1 MAELFE
7 YFQTPKTYK
16 QTDQTLFSKHKKEN
30 TIMKTQ
36 KKLKIVLSLI
46 VTFAMLVVSL
56 PMTVAAAGNVCN
68 IGETHY
74 ASVKAAVTAAKDGDV
89 INVYADTKETAAM
102 TIDKKIELTSS
113 NASEIQIP
121 SSNSKLFRIGTGL
134 TEDATPGELIVSGNL
149 VINSKAI
156 DTVCVYYGTFTMK
169 DEAHCKTNK
178 GFFIS
183 TEIADNTK
191 NPAHINIL
199 GGTMEST
206 AEKADQAT
214 IFFGGRGSTLNIS
227 GGTLTQKFDGS
238 YAIKMCGENA
248 TVNITDG
255 HLSAVSNP
263 IAVYGAFVNKV
274 INISGGVVEADESG
288 IFKTYSRC
296 DYLTINISDKA
307 LLRAKKNTVSLTSP
321 MSEINVTG
329 GTIIATEDTPIN
341 MGYGTLNI
349 SGGKFI
355 LEGTSKKCHL
365 LKSYYDESTPFPA
378 FINITGGLFIN
389 KNENNPHVMNDAYDG
404 ALPINF
410 ESGTVLYK
418 DGASSIIKN
427 RIIANKAAKAIYDGE
442 EYYIYTR
449 GPEAEDDSTATMN
462 EGADVR
468 LVEGSNGL
476 RFTAE
481 ITERTAKSFSD
492 RATYGMLIVPTQYLV
507 GLESFTVEA
516 LTEKYGA
523 SNFLN
528 IACTEGK
535 GLVKN
540 SDGSISYQAAIV
552 NIKDENR
559 ATYFSAI
566 AYVCEDGEYYYS
578 SFDMSANSASLKSAA
593 KAALGDENATY
604 TDAEKAVLNGFA
616 S

>member
-1 MAELFE
+1 MNIR
-7 YFQTPKTYK
+7 K
-16 QTDQTLFSKHKKEN
+16 S
-30 TIMKTQ
+30 
-36 KKLKIVLSLI
+36 LKITLSLI
-46 VTFAMLVVSL
+46 VTFAMLMVSL
-56 PMTVAAAGNVCN
+56 PLTVAAADTVCN
-68 IGETHY
+68 IGDTHY
-74 ASVKAAVTAAKDGDV
+74 KNVKEAVDAAEDGAV
-89 INVYADTKETAAM
+89 INVYTDTREKSAI
-102 TIDKKIELTSS
+102 TITKKIELTSS
-113 NASEIQIP
+113 NNAEIQTTVKKFIV
-121 SSNSKLFRIGTGL
+121 IGNGE
-134 TEDATPGELIVSGNL
+134 TEASTPGELIVSGNL
-149 VINSKAI
+149 EINSKSEEV
-156 DTVCVYYGTFTMK
+156 TVYIRYGTFTIK
-169 DEAHCKTNK
+169 DEAYCRTNK
-178 GFFIS
+178 RYFIDS
-183 TEIADNTK
+183 
-191 NPAHINIL
+191 PAAETAKVPIHINIL
-199 GGTMEST
+199 GGIIESESD
-206 AEKADQAT
+206 ANDKGT
-214 IFFGGRGSTLNIS
+214 IFFGGKNSTLTMT
-227 GGTLTQKFDGS
+227 GGQLIQKQANS
-238 YAIKMCGENA
+238 YAIKMQAENGKIDISGGHVKA
-248 TVNITDG
+248 VNHPLGI
-255 HLSAVSNP
+255 
-263 IAVYGAFVNKV
+263 YGAFMGKE
-274 INISGGVVEADESG
+274 INITGGIVEATESK
-288 IFKTYSRC
+288 IFKTFSSC
-296 DYLTINISDKA
+296 DYLTVNISDNA
-307 LLRAKKNTVSLTSP
+307 YLTAKKDTLSIHSP

-329 GTIIATEDTPIN
+329 GTIVATEDTPIN

-389 KNENNPHVMNDAYDG
+389 KNESNPHVMNDAYDG

-418 DGASSIIKN
+418 GGASSIIKN

-481 ITERTAKSFSD
+481 ITAKTAKSFGD

-528 IACTEGK
+528 VACTEGK

-604 TDAEKAVLNGFA
+604 TDAEKAILEGFA